1 MSFEAQKITFLGI
14 FGREYL
20 KFRKKL
26 APKFEKFTENCTKI
40 RKKWTFLA
48 EKSV

>member
-26 APKFEKFTENCTKI
+26 APKFEKFTENCTNIWKN
-40 RKKWTFLA
+40 KVFLA
-48 EKSV
+48 KKFV